1 MDILNLLDEGL
12 EARGVF
18 LDTSKAYNK
27 VWHKGM
33 IYKLQRSS
41 VPDDLLNILIDFLN
55 NRRQRV
61 VFTGQ
66 SSNWAKVEV
75 GVPQG

>member
-33 IYKLQRSS
+33 IYKLQQDS
-41 VPDDLLNILIDFLN
+41 VPDELLNILIDFLN